1 MFLTRRKDMSQ
12 YVTRLKS
19 LIEER
24 KQIEVKKRSLQ
35 SSIFV
40 TIKKLVESL
49 ATIAEESGYKLMM
62 VKPSF
67 FGWPATYTSRELVE
81 YKDVEDGQL
90 KDYVWHLEHELEK
103 MDYGES
109 SPLELN
115 FYFVKDRKA
124 IELKISAENE
134 LKAMVSW
141 LYVEDDGHLQEFF
154 GLREVYELFK
164 SVYSLR
170 PDSSKISEIAK
181 RNEIKRKFFEAKEI
195 SVEAM
200 EGQLRGILE
209 EYEKIP
215 VESLERHVKW

>member
-1 MFLTRRKDMSQ
+1 MSQ

-24 KQIEVKKRSLQ
+24 KLIEVKKRSLQ

-62 VKPSF
+62 VEPSF

-90 KDYVWHLEHELEK
+90 KEYVWHLEHGLEEE
-103 MDYGES
+103 MDYGKS
-109 SPLELN
+109 FHLDLN
-115 FYFVKDRKA
+115 FYFVKERKA
-124 IELKISAENE
+124 IWLRISE

-200 EGQLRGILE
+200 EEQLRGILE